1 MFLGIDIGTSAVKAV
16 VVDGDQRILR
26 SASAALA
33 VSRPYELWSEQNPE
47 DWWAATEAAVAE
59 LRTGLGAQWPGV
71 RAIGLSGQMHGAV
84 LLDSAGGPVRPA
96 ILHNDGR
103 SYKEAQALN
112 AAVPGFGHIAGVPA
126 MAGFLAPKLLWLK
139 AHESEALTKTAMI
152 LLPKD
157 YVRYRLT
164 GRFATDACDG
174 AGAVLLDTGKR
185 QWSEAIVSAC
195 GISLKQLPP
204 VMEGSSV
211 CGTISQVIASAWGLS
226 PSTLV
231 AAGTGDAAAGAIASG
246 AIHDGDAFISLGT
259 ASQYFITRE
268 IYRPMPDH
276 LIHTFCHGLPGR
288 WFQMAAILNGAS
300 CLVWAAQMLGRTDI
314 GALLQSVEARFDGT
328 PSPVTFLPYL
338 SGERTPHDNPH
349 AKGVLFGLTPS
360 VTPEQVAQ
368 AVVEGINFGIA
379 DCQTYLAETGPLP
392 EKVAVNGGGSR
403 SRFWMTLLA
412 SATGRTVVLYDGSEA
427 GPAFGAARLARLAVT
442 GEEPGLVC
450 TKPGIAAEIAPDPTL
465 AALYRER
472 LARFRS
478 LYRALKPEFA

>member
-16 VVDGDQRILR
+16 VVDGDQRILGT
-26 SASAALA
+26 ASAPLE
-33 VSRPYELWSEQNPE
+33 VSRPRELWSEQDPRW
-47 DWWAATEAAVAE
+47 WWAATESAVAE
-59 LRTGLGAQWPGV
+59 LRKALGQNWSGIK
-71 RAIGLSGQMHGAV
+71 AIGLSGQMHGAV
-84 LLDSAGGPVRPA
+84 LLDHAGVPVRPA

-103 SYKEAQALN
+103 SFKQAQELN
-112 AAVPGFGHIAGVPA
+112 ERVSGFGHIAGVPA
-126 MAGFLAPKLLWLK
+126 MAGFLAPKLLWLQ
-139 AHESEALTKTAMI
+139 AHEPDVLKTTAMI

-164 GRFATDACDG
+164 GTFATDACDA
-174 AGAVLLDTGKR
+174 AGAVLLDTGTR
-185 QWSEAIVSAC
+185 NWSEAIVKAC
-195 GISLKQLPP
+195 GISLAQLPP
-204 VMEGSSV
+204 VLDGSSV
-211 CGTISQVIASAWGLS
+211 CGAISAETAAAWGLS

-246 AIHDGDAFISLGT
+246 AIHEGDAFISLGT

-268 IYRPMPDH
+268 SYKPMPDH

-314 GALLQSVEARFDGT
+314 GALLTSVEERFDGK

-338 SGERTPHDNPH
+338 SGERTPHNNPH

-379 DCQTYLAETGPLP
+379 DCQSYLAETGPLP

-403 SRFWMTLLA
+403 SRFWMKLLA
-412 SATGRTVVLYDGSEA
+412 SAIGRTVVLHEGSEA
-427 GPAFGAARLARLAVT
+427 GPAFGAARLARLALT
-442 GEEPGLVC
+442 GEEPGKVC
-450 TKPGIAAEIAPDPTL
+450 TKPGIAAEIAPDPAL

-478 LYRALKPEFA
+478 LYQALKPEFG